1 MLKGFNRNFKPL
13 EILTEGQIESIHQGT
28 LNVLQE
34 VGVQILHD
42 RALELFR
49 QNDCLVDLDEKRVRI
64 PPSVVEECIQRSP
77 SSFRVKAREPKNDLL
92 VGGNRVYFRNF
103 PGMDTVDLETWERRA
118 PTRKE
123 YYDLVTVLDALPNVH
138 ALSGYPY
145 FGFEGLPEVMKMSEG
160 EAAKARN
167 SSKIQIVTHSQ
178 SSEIFS
184 IRIIKATGGEAFG
197 IAHPASP
204 LSYYPEALEALFRFT
219 EAGFPMHAGS
229 GLIMGATGPATIAGS
244 TVSNNA
250 EVLALVV
257 LIQLARPGTR
267 LIANDFVHAQDMRSG
282 APAFGDIASS
292 LHVAAFHQIC
302 RWYGIP
308 SCTSLTGVS
317 SSKRIDFQL
326 AYEKTIPTLLAAL
339 AGSNIV
345 DLHSAI
351 NAELTAHPVQAIM
364 DDDIAGMIGRFLEGV
379 EVNDE
384 TLALDL
390 IEEVGPIPGQFL
402 DKAHTRKWWR
412 QEQYT
417 PQTTDRLSYPE
428 WLQNGKRSAID
439 YAKEKHE
446 EILATHKPTPL
457 TAEQEAEIEA
467 ILEEQ
472 EEYYSQHGLLA

>member
-1 MLKGFNRNFKPL
+1 MLKGFIRNFKPL
-13 EILTEGQIESIHQGT
+13 EILTEEQIESIHQAT

-42 RALELFR
+42 RALELLQ
-49 QNDCLVDLDEKRVRI
+49 QNDCLVDFEAKQARI
-64 PPSVVEECIQRSP
+64 PPSVVEECIRRSP

-92 VGGNRVYFRNF
+92 IGGNRVYFRNF
-103 PGMDTVDLETWERRA
+103 PGMDIVDLDTWERRA

-123 YYDLVTVLDALPNVH
+123 YYDLLTVLDALPNMH

-167 SSKIQIVTHSQ
+167 SSKIQIVTHSK

-184 IRIIKATGGEAFG
+184 IRIIEATGGEAFG

-204 LSYYPEALEALFRFT
+204 LSYYPEALEALFNFT
-219 EAGFPMHAGS
+219 EAGFPMHVGS
-229 GLIMGATGPATIAGS
+229 GAIMAATGPATIAGS

-250 EVLALVV
+250 EILALVV

-267 LIANDFVHAQDMRSG
+267 LIVNDFVHAQDMRSG

-292 LHVAAFHQIC
+292 LHAAAFHQIW

-345 DLHSAI
+345 DLHSSI
-351 NAELTAHPVQAIM
+351 NAELTAHPVQAIL
-364 DDDIAGMIGRFLEGV
+364 DDEIAGMIGRFLEGV
-379 EVNDE
+379 EISDD

-390 IEEVGPIPGQFL
+390 IEQVGPIPGQFL
-402 DKAHTRKWWR
+402 DKAHTRQWWR
-412 QEQYT
+412 KEQYM
-417 PQTTDRLSYPE
+417 PQVADRLSYPE
-428 WLQNGKRSAID
+428 WMQSGKKSALD
-439 YAKEKHE
+439 YAKERYE

-457 TAEQEAEIEA
+457 TPEQEAEVEA
-467 ILEEQ
+467 ILEE
-472 EEYYSQHGLLA
+472 EREYYREQGLLV

>member
-1 MLKGFNRNFKPL
+1 MLKGFVRNFKPL
-13 EILTEGQIESIHQGT
+13 EILTEEQIEAIHQAT

-42 RALELFR
+42 RALELLH
-49 QNDCLVDLDEKRVRI
+49 QNDCLVDFEAKQARI
-64 PPSVVEECIQRSP
+64 PPSVVEECVRRSS

-103 PGMDTVDLETWERRA
+103 PGMDIVDLDTWERRA
-118 PTRKE
+118 PSRKE
-123 YYDLVTVLDALPNVH
+123 YYDLVTLLDALPNVH

-167 SSKIQIVTHSQ
+167 SSKIQIVTHSK

-219 EAGFPMHAGS
+219 EAGFPMHVGS
-229 GLIMGATGPATIAGS
+229 GAIMAATGPATIAGS

-267 LIANDFVHAQDMRSG
+267 LIVNDFVHAQDMRSG

-292 LHVAAFHQIC
+292 LHAAAFHQIW

-345 DLHSAI
+345 DLHSSI
-351 NAELTAHPVQAIM
+351 NAELTAHPVQAIL
-364 DDDIAGMIGRFLEGV
+364 DDEIAGMIGRFLEGV
-379 EVNDE
+379 EISDD

-390 IEEVGPIPGQFL
+390 IEQVGPIPGQFL
-402 DKAHTRKWWR
+402 DKAHTRQWWR
-412 QEQYT
+412 KAQYM
-417 PQTTDRLSYPE
+417 PDAADRLSYPE
-428 WLQNGKRSAID
+428 WMQSGKKSALD
-439 YAKEKHE
+439 YAKERYE

-457 TAEQEAEIEA
+457 TPEQEAEVEA
-467 ILEEQ
+467 ILEE
-472 EEYYSQHGLLA
+472 EREYYRSRGLLV